1 MSRRTDARNNRLG
14 LRFSPTTPLESAD
27 ADSIARPFLGR
38 IDPSPAS
45 NDKRGYVNTDL
56 DDDTVRAFMIT
67 GGRAIA
73 GAGWLSFETMLEA
86 NDMLEAYRPDLRF
99 EPAKIADL
107 CIAETLSVAEIAA
120 RLSLPIG
127 VIQVLARDLVDE
139 GLLYAHEPDA
149 DLATNVVLL
158 RRLIHGIRTL

>member
-1 MSRRTDARNNRLG
+1 MSRRTDARNARLG
-14 LRFSPTTPLESAD
+14 LRFSPSTPLEAAD
-27 ADSIARPFLGR
+27 ADSMARPFLGR
-38 IDPSPAS
+38 MDPVE
-45 NDKRGYVNTDL
+45 REYVNTDL

-73 GAGWLSFETMLEA
+73 GNGWLSFETMLEA
-86 NDMLEAYRPDLRF
+86 NDSLELERHGLRF

-107 CIAETLSVAEIAA
+107 CIAETLSIAEVAA

-139 GLLYAHEPDA
+139 GLLFAHEPDA

>member
-1 MSRRTDARNNRLG
+1 MSRRTDNRNARLG
-14 LRFSPTTPLESAD
+14 LRFSPTTPLHSAD
-27 ADSIARPFLGR
+27 ADSMARPFLGR
-38 IDPSPAS
+38 MDPS
-45 NDKRGYVNTDL
+45 NRGYVNTDL

-73 GAGWLSFETMLEA
+73 GNGWLNFETMLEA
-86 NDMLEAYRPDLRF
+86 CDVLELHRHDLRF

-107 CIAETLSVAEIAA
+107 CMAETLSVAEVAA